1 MSSISVG
8 VIVDLFFAV
17 SSGKE
22 AVEGGF
28 SFFDI
33 DLIVMAKV
41 EWRVHFL
48 EAVDESDGGVLS
60 ELWFNMFSDGSG
72 SEEGEVLSLFFAEV
86 VGADCS

>member
-1 MSSISVG
+1 
-8 VIVDLFFAV
+8 
-17 SSGKE
+17 
-22 AVEGGF
+22 
-28 SFFDI
+28 
-33 DLIVMAKV
+33 MAEV

-60 ELWFNMFSDGSG
+60 ELWFDMFSDGSG